1 MQLHYMAVSIE
12 ICYPKHRIF
21 YSWKKMYLEMYAKK
35 FGLRRTMRKFFVFS
49 FNRKIQQKK
58 VRKMCMRWTFISNF
72 NSNVALCTWVRD
84 ITIDI
89 KPNCFYEWRSLVPYK
104 IGQKFMYSFLLLTHS
119 NMPFRTYCNAKNHG
133 FPKQR

>member
-12 ICYPKHRIF
+12 SFYPKHL
-21 YSWKKMYLEMYAKK
+21 SNSKKMYLEIYAKQ

-49 FNRKIQQKK
+49 FNSKSTTKK
-58 VRKMCMRWTFISNF
+58 SAKMCMRWTFISNF

-89 KPNCFYEWRSLVPYK
+89 KPNCFCEWRSLVPYK
-104 IGQKFMYSFLLLTHS
+104 IRQKFMYSFLLLTHS
-119 NMPFRTYCNAKNHG
+119 NMPFRTYCN
-133 FPKQR
+133 PKKA

>member
-1 MQLHYMAVSIE
+1 MHLTQRKCISRCTQNNSAYAEQCESSLYFPSIE
-12 ICYPKHRIF
+12 KY
-21 YSWKKMYLEMYAKK
+21 
-35 FGLRRTMRKFFVFS
+35 
-49 FNRKIQQKK
+49 NKK

-104 IGQKFMYSFLLLTHS
+104 IRQKFMYSFLLLTHS
-119 NMPFRTYCNAKNHG
+119 NMPFRTYCNPKGMNFRNSFKTKNATIYYAHNNMIIVS
-133 FPKQR
+133 